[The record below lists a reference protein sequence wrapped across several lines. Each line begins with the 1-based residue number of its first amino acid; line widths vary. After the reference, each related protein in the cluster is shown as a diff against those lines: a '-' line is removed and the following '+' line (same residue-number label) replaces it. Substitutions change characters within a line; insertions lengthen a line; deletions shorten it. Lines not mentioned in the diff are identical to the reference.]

1 MGEFEKA
8 RLEKVLNILSK
19 ENLCT
24 ILESTGSSIADC
36 LNVKKASHP
45 VLLRKVSS
53 RIDELSQEHLKREM
67 CKPTIFKNTKM
78 IDENTSSNS

>member
-8 RLEKVLNILSK
+8 RMEKALKSLSK

-24 ILESTGSSIADC
+24 ILESTGLSVEDC
-36 LNVKKASHP
+36 LKQNIDKASHF

-53 RIDELSQEHLKREM
+53 RIDELSQEHWKGQ
-67 CKPTIFKNTKM
+67 M
-78 IDENTSSNS
+78 IR